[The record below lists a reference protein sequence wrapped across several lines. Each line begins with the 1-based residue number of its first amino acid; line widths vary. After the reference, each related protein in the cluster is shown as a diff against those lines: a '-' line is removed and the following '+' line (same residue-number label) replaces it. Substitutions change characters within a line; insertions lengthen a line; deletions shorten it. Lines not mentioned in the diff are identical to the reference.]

1 MLDVRTP
8 IVWNKP
14 KTKIYDYNQQFTS
27 SMYQPM
33 LEYVETKERQGVY
46 FQKSA
51 ERIHLPEPAEL
62 ALKDH
67 SGGIASSG
75 VGELERTLVKGFSN
89 MARENN
95 AMTVRAQNLFIR
107 GSKDNTQLEA
117 KLTSTMLRD
126 KYIKELHIISSR
138 K

>member
-1 MLDVRTP
+1 MGTP
-8 IVWNKP
+8 IIWNKP

-33 LEYVETKERQGVY
+33 LEYVDTKERQGIY

-62 ALKDH
+62 ALRDH
-67 SGGIASSG
+67 SSGIASSG
-75 VGELERTLVKGFSN
+75 AGELERTLVKAFSN

-95 AMTVRAQNLFIR
+95 GMTMRAQNLFVRIQ
-107 GSKDNTQLEA
+107 GQHPTGGQ
-117 KLTSTMLRD
+117 
-126 KYIKELHIISSR
+126 
-138 K
+138 

>member
-33 LEYVETKERQGVY
+33 LEYVDTKERQGVY
-46 FQKSA
+46 FQKSS

-67 SGGIASSG
+67 SSGIASSG
-75 VGELERTLVKGFSN
+75 AGELERTLVKGFSN